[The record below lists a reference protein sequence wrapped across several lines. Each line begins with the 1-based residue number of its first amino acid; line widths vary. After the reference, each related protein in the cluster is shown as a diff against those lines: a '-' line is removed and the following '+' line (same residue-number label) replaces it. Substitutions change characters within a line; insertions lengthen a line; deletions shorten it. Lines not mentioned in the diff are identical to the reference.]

1 MNPTLQTEATEC
13 ALACAVM
20 ILSHHGH
27 HVSLP
32 ELRTNFTSSRN
43 GTSLLQLDAILRSFG
58 LQTRSLKLEVSEI
71 PELRLPCIAHWGMDH
86 FVVIEKVRGNT
97 VWILDPAVGRR
108 KVGMAELDREFTGI
122 AMEAIPTVNFKA
134 RKKESPIPLST
145 LTGPIRG
152 RWRSLTLMLILSL
165 AVQVCLMAAPFYM
178 QWVTDHVLLVNDR
191 KLLLVMAIGFGLLT
205 LFNVMMSVA
214 RSWTVAYVANR
225 ISIQWVSSVF
235 GTLLRLPM
243 DWFGKR
249 HLGDITSR
257 FQSIQAIQRTL
268 TVSFVEAILDGVM
281 TVLTLS
287 MMFWYSPL
295 LGTISLAAVLIYSI
309 VRWIL
314 FMPSKVGAEKQMILA
329 AKQQT
334 YLLESIR
341 GIQSVKTTGIEG
353 SRSANYTNHVVATT
367 NADFA
372 LAKLGMWMQGA
383 SQTVFGLERVAVI
396 AIAAL
401 LVLNRELT
409 VGMLFAYLAY
419 KDQFTGR
426 TNNLI
431 DKWLEFRMLKLHA
444 TRLSDIVLTP
454 EEHYGTGH
462 DLSWDRP
469 SLEVVNLSFRYSA
482 NEPWILKDCTFTV
495 KPGESIA
502 IVGPSGCGKSTLIK
516 LLTGLYTPTAGQ
528 VLLAGQNVHLAG
540 AASVRHGLGVVMQD
554 DQLFAGSIAENI
566 ALGEARLDMDRIV
579 EAAKRA
585 SIHADIDAM
594 PMKYHTLIGDMGSTL
609 SGGQKQRVVLARA
622 LYRKPALLVLDEATS
637 HLDAANEKSVNDAIA
652 NLNIT
657 RIIVAH
663 RKETIE
669 SADRVLVMHGGRIV
683 HQYSPKEVAAQQAR
697 ALAQTEASLRNA
709 PLANPDLMA
718 PFSDGG
724 SNDIERAANETG
736 TAQPLSVAGG
746 I

>member
-1 MNPTLQTEATEC
+1 MIFQTEATEC
-13 ALACAVM
+13 GLACAAM
-20 ILSHHGH
+20 LLSHHGH

-32 ELRTNFTSSRN
+32 ELRSRFTSSRN
-43 GTSLLQLDAILRSFG
+43 GTSLLQLDAILKQYG
-58 LQTRSLKLEVSEI
+58 LQTRSLKLEISELS
-71 PELRLPCIAHWGMDH
+71 ELRLPCIAHWRMDH
-86 FVVIEKVRGNT
+86 FVVIEKVRGNA

-108 KVGMAELDREFTGI
+108 KIGLAELDADFTGI
-122 AMEAIPTVNFKA
+122 AMEAIPTVNFRAK
-134 RKKESPIPLST
+134 KKESPIPLST

-178 QWVTDHVLLVNDR
+178 QWVTDHVLLVNDK

-205 LFNVMMSVA
+205 LFNVAMSLA

-268 TVSFVEAILDGVM
+268 TVSFVEAILDGTM
-281 TVLTLS
+281 TVLTLAL
-287 MMFWYSPL
+287 MFWYSPL
-295 LGTISLAAVLIYSI
+295 LVVISLSAVLIYSI

-314 FMPSKVGAEKQMILA
+314 FMPSKVGVEKQMILA
-329 AKQQT
+329 AKQQS

-341 GIQSVKTTGIEG
+341 GVQSLKTTGIENA
-353 SRSANYTNHVVATT
+353 RSANYTNHVVATT
-367 NADFA
+367 NADFS
-372 LAKLGMWMQGA
+372 LAKLGMWMQGS
-383 SQTVFGLERVAVI
+383 SQTVFGIERVAVI
-396 AIAAL
+396 AVAAL
-401 LVLNRELT
+401 LVLERELT

-431 DKWLEFRMLKLHA
+431 DKWVEFRMLKLHA
-444 TRLSDIVLTP
+444 SRLSDIVLAQ
-454 EEHYGTGH
+454 EEHYGSGH
-462 DLSWDRP
+462 DLNWDLP
-469 SLEVVNLSFRYSA
+469 TLEVHNLSFRYSA
-482 NEPWILKDCTFTV
+482 NEPWILKDCTFKV
-495 KPGESIA
+495 EPGESVA

-516 LLTGLYTPTAGQ
+516 LLTGLYTPTGGQ

-540 AASVRHGLGVVMQD
+540 AASVRHRLGVVMQD

-566 ALGEARLDMDRIV
+566 ALGEARLDMERIMD
-579 EAAKRA
+579 AARQA
-585 SIHADIDAM
+585 SIHDDILQM
-594 PMKYHTLIGDMGSTL
+594 PMRYHTLIGDMGSTL

-622 LYRKPALLVLDEATS
+622 LYRQPALLVLDEATS
-637 HLDAANEKSVNDAIA
+637 HLDANNEKTVNDAIA
-652 NLNIT
+652 NLKFT

-683 HQYSPKEVAAQQAR
+683 HQYKPQELRAQQAAQQA
-697 ALAQTEASLRNA
+697 LDEKGEAA
-709 PLANPDLMA
+709 
-718 PFSDGG
+718 
-724 SNDIERAANETG
+724 
-736 TAQPLSVAGG
+736 
-746 I
+746 